1 MSRSKRIQ
9 ATAAEPNQPPRVL
22 TAREQRILDILDTL
36 SEQEIGQIIDALKT
50 SLAII
55 YAGPPT
61 QH

>member
-36 SEQEIGQIIDALKT
+36 SEQAISQIVEALEM
-50 SLAII
+50 SLALA
-55 YAGPPT
+55 AGPPT